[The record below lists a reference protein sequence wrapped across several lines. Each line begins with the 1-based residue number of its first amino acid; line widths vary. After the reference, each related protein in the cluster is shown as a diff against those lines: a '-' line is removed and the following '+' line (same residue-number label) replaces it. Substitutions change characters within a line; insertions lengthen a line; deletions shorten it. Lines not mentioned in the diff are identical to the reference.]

1 MIRIGTDCSGI
12 EAPIEALKNICK
24 NYNLEYKHIFS
35 SEIDKYAIQ
44 YIKDNHNPDIFY
56 GDINERDINTIPDID
71 IYVCGFPCQ
80 PFSRANKNKN
90 NDDPNLKLYE
100 CCIDVIIK
108 KQPKIFILE
117 NVKSFITLD
126 GGSYFKDMKSKL
138 KKLDKYK
145 IYWKI
150 INTKDYG
157 IPQNRERLYLIGLD
171 KNCERFEFPDKQTLS
186 NINNY
191 IDNNDN
197 TKTEIKNNNI
207 ELFNNIPNNAVFI
220 DIGFRKSKF
229 PNSNKWSPCITAQPN
244 LWCVPKQRK
253 ANINEY
259 LMLQGFVPTGII
271 KNITTNQLKIKIGNS
286 MSVNVIE
293 ILLIECLT
301 KYALL

>member
-12 EAPIEALKNICK
+12 EAPIEAIINITK
-24 NYNLEYKHIFS
+24 KYNLKYHHIFS
-35 SEIDKYAIQ
+35 SEIDKNAIQ
-44 YIKDNHNPDIFY
+44 YIKDNHNPDILY
-56 GDINERDINTIPDID
+56 GDITKRDINKIPDID
-71 IYVCGFPCQ
+71 IYICGFPCQ
-80 PFSRANKNKN
+80 PFSKANKKKDI
-90 NDDPNLKLYE
+90 NDVNLKLYQS
-100 CCIDVIIK
+100 CVDVIKLK
-108 KQPKIFILE
+108 KPKIFILE
-117 NVKSFITLD
+117 NVKNFTTLN
-126 GGSYFKDMKSKL
+126 GGLYFKDMKTQL
-138 KKLDKYK
+138 KNLDKYK

-171 KNCERFEFPDKQTLS
+171 KNCDRFEFPDKQTLH

-197 TKTEIKNNNI
+197 EKMVIKKNNI
-207 ELFNNIPNNAVFI
+207 KLFNNVPDDAVFI

-244 LWCVPKQRK
+244 LWCVPKHRK
-253 ANINEY
+253 ANVNEY
-259 LMLQGFVPTGII
+259 LMLQGFPTNIT

-293 ILLIECLT
+293 ILLVKCFKLNNII
-301 KYALL
+301 